1 VSSRLERFRR
11 AHRLRALAGGP
22 RRLAVLIAVAAGLHG
37 LVYISLVSTHDET
50 DSWSYL
56 ASANAILDASYS
68 TPLQAG
74 FYFVFPDG
82 WFDITGA
89 RIDERAWQAPERQ
102 VFRPP
107 GYGAYLALFGKHQIF
122 DGERLPILLGHALLF
137 GAGTWLLIA
146 TVRRWWGE
154 DVALLSGLLYALDPW
169 SKHYVPLVLSETL
182 AAFACLLG
190 LYAFTRAWSCRAPGW
205 WAATG
210 ALAASLALIRAVF
223 VLAVPLAVAAAV
235 LRRADFRTRIVAGA
249 AAATA
254 AALLLLP
261 WLAWTNSV
269 AGRWT
274 MSVWGEA
281 YNLILAADGE
291 GYGRTAGDIEAET
304 GFQARLDRVRALVPP
319 EDELLRDPTAHPR
332 YLARADA
339 IVRGDAR
346 RLYAERLR
354 SEPLTVFFEVAYR
367 MWFLWNAH
375 EDWYQPRDPALF
387 ALRLVDLL
395 LIALAVVGAGIALWR
410 NGPARAV
417 VVLLAIYTLVIGV
430 HHVEARF
437 AMPLRGVFL
446 AFAALAIAALARR
459 MRNG

>member
-1 VSSRLERFRR
+1 VQRLG
-11 AHRLRALAGGP
+11 ALAGGP

-37 LVYISLVSTHDET
+37 LLYVPLVSTHDET

-137 GAGTWLLIA
+137 AMATWLLIT

-154 DVALLSGLLYALDPW
+154 NVALLSGVAYAVDPW

-182 AAFACLLG
+182 AAFVCLLG
-190 LYAFTRAWSCRAPGW
+190 LYAFTRAWLSRGAGW
-205 WAATG
+205 WAVTG
-210 ALAASLALIRAVF
+210 ALAASLALVRAVF

-235 LRRADFRTRIVAGA
+235 LRRGDVRTRILAGA

-254 AALLLLP
+254 ASVLLLP

-281 YNLILAADGE
+281 YNLILAAEGE
-291 GYGRTAGDIEAET
+291 GYGRTAGDIEAEPR
-304 GFQARLDRVRALVPP
+304 FQARLDRIRALVPA
-319 EDELLRDPTAHPR
+319 EDELLRDPAAHPR
-332 YLARADA
+332 YLAQADTML
-339 IVRGDAR
+339 RSDAR
-346 RLYAERLR
+346 GLYAERLR
-354 SEPLTVFFEVAYR
+354 SEPLNLGWEVAYR

-375 EDWYQPRDPALF
+375 EDWYQPRQPALF
-387 ALRLVDLL
+387 ALRLVDLVV
-395 LIALAVVGAGIALWR
+395 IAFAVVGTGIALTR

-417 VVLLAIYTLVIGV
+417 VVLLAVYTLVIGV

-446 AFAALAIAALARR
+446 AFATLAVADLARR
-459 MRNG
+459 ARND

>member
-1 VSSRLERFRR
+1 VQRLG
-11 AHRLRALAGGP
+11 ALAGGP

-37 LVYISLVSTHDET
+37 LLYVPLVSTHDET

-56 ASANAILDASYS
+56 ASANAILDVSYS

-74 FYFVFPDG
+74 FYFVFPEG

-89 RIDERAWQAPERQ
+89 QIDESAWQAPERQ

-107 GYGAYLALFGKHQIF
+107 GYGAYLALFGGHEVF
-122 DGERLPILLGHALLF
+122 DGERLPILVGHALLF
-137 GAGTWLLIA
+137 GAATWLLIV
-146 TVRRWWGE
+146 TVTRWWGE
-154 DVALLSGLLYALDPW
+154 NVALLSGLAYAVDPW

-182 AAFACLLG
+182 AALICVLA
-190 LYAFTRAWSCRAPGW
+190 LYAFTRAWSSRAPAW

-210 ALAASLALIRAVF
+210 ALAASLALVRAVF
-223 VLAVPLAVAAAV
+223 VFAVPLVLAAAV
-235 LRRADFRTRIVAGA
+235 LRRGDARTRIVAGA
-249 AAATA
+249 AAATTA
-254 AALLLLP
+254 AVLLLP

-281 YNLILAADGE
+281 YNLILAAEGE
-291 GYGRTAGDIEAET
+291 GYGRTAADIEAEPR
-304 GFQARLDRVRALVPP
+304 FQARLDRIRARVPP

-339 IVRGDAR
+339 TLRGDAR

-354 SEPLTVFFEVAYR
+354 SEPLTVVSEVAYR

-375 EDWYQPRDPALF
+375 EDWYQPREPSLV
-387 ALRLVDLL
+387 ALRLVDLVV
-395 LIALAVVGAGIALWR
+395 IAFAIVGAGIALGR

-417 VVLLAIYTLVIGV
+417 VLLLAIYTLVIGV

-446 AFAALAIAALARR
+446 AFAALAVAVVVRRARKA
-459 MRNG
+459 